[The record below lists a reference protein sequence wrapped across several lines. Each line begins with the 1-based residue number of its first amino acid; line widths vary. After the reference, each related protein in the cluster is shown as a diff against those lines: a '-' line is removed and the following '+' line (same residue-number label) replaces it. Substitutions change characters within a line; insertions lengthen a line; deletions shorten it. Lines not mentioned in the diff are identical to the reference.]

1 MTHEQYWLN
10 KLMHDIRVLF
20 KSDMVL
26 MHYAE
31 YYYPNGL
38 ATLDDV
44 LMNAVKVSAAYREN
58 GLGIDGKEK
67 KHDTD

>member
-1 MTHEQYWLN
+1 MTHEQHYLN

-26 MHYAE
+26 MHYATQ
-31 YYYPNGL
+31 YYPGGL

-44 LMNAVKVSAAYREN
+44 LMNAVKVSEAYREN
-58 GLGIDGKEK
+58 GLGIDGKERK
-67 KHDTD
+67 DDTD

>member
-1 MTHEQYWLN
+1 MTNEQYCLN
-10 KLMHDIRVLF
+10 RLMHDIRVLF

-58 GLGIDGKEK
+58 GLGIDGKERK
-67 KHDTD
+67 DDTN